1 MTKTI
6 NITITCYLL
15 LVISLLSACTPQLGR
30 SSDERVIAAM
40 TLEEKVQLLV
50 GTCKDWNLVPEAAPA
65 TIHRPPVPEGY
76 WETYQ
81 GNTASMK
88 GKVSGAAGVSYAI
101 PRLGIPSI
109 VLADGPVGLR
119 IDSVCTAF
127 PSTALLAAT
136 RDTALVY
143 RVGQAIGEEMLYYG
157 ADILL
162 APGINIMRN
171 PLCGRNYEYMSSDPE
186 IAGEIAAAYVRGVQ
200 SMGVGACVKHFAVN
214 NQETYRNG
222 VDAQLPDSVLRG
234 LYLRGFER
242 VVKEAQPWTVM
253 SSYNKING
261 VYAAENTYLLTDILR
276 GEWGF
281 DGFVMTDW
289 WAEEDPIRMQQAGN
303 DMLMPG
309 TQLQIDTLIA
319 AVRDGRLDEKILDRN
334 LKNVLRIIRRT
345 PSFRRMKK
353 LGSENPDYLESLE
366 ILHSLGYESLDDMFA
381 RHAALAR
388 EVAATGMVVLKNDDN
403 TLPLTT
409 PSLLKGSG
417 LRPAGEGS
425 IALLGKGSYDTYAG
439 GTGSGGVTR
448 AYKVLLSD
456 AMREVGYQVD
466 ETVARRYEDHVALS
480 HSVQPA
486 ENAWFMPYVS
496 ELEWSEKELAEM
508 AKNND
513 FCVLT
518 LQRMAGEGGDRHLTE
533 GDYYLTSVERDL
545 IKRASK
551 AFHRE
556 GKKLVLVL
564 NMGSSVELT
573 DIVDDVDAIL
583 MAWLPGQEAGHAI
596 VDALTGRVKPR
607 GKLPMPFYVRY
618 EDVPSAANFPQS
630 DGDPN
635 KVIYREGFAQPE
647 RVLFPVKK

>member
-1 MTKTI
+1 M
-6 NITITCYLL
+6 LA
-15 LVISLLSACTPQLGR
+15 ACTPKLGR

-50 GTCKDWNLVPEAAPA
+50 GTCKDWNLVPEPAPG
-65 TIHRPPVPEGY
+65 TIRRPPVPEGY

-101 PRLGIPSI
+101 PRLGIPGI
-109 VLADGPVGLR
+109 ILADGPVGLR

-136 RDTALVY
+136 RDTDLVY

-157 ADILL
+157 VDILL

-186 IAGEIAAAYVRGVQ
+186 IAGRMAAAYVRGVQ

-222 VDAQLPDSVLRG
+222 VDAQLSDSVLRG
-234 LYLRGFER
+234 LYLRGFEH
-242 VVKEAQPWTVM
+242 VVREAQPWTIM

-345 PSFRRMKK
+345 PSFRNANDDVDDDEDK
-353 LGSENPDYLESLE
+353 LREML
-366 ILHSLGYESLDDMFA
+366 A

-388 EVAATGMVVLKNDDN
+388 EVAATGMVVLKNDNN

-409 PSLLKGSG
+409 LNAKHETTLNAKHQT
-417 LRPAGEGS
+417 A

-456 AMREVGYQVD
+456 AMREEGYQVD
-466 ETVARRYEDHVALS
+466 ETVARRYEEHVALS

-496 ELEWSEKELAEM
+496 ELEWSEQALAGM
-508 AKNND
+508 AKKND

-556 GKKLVLVL
+556 GKKLILVL

-573 DIVDDVDAIL
+573 DVVDDVDAIL

-596 VDALTGRVKPR
+596 VDALTGRVEPR

-618 EDVPSAANFPQS
+618 EDVPSAKDFPMS
-630 DGDPN
+630 DGDPS

-647 RVLFPVKK
+647 RVLFPVGE

>member
-1 MTKTI
+1 MMHKNKI
-6 NITITCYLL
+6 FLILAACCALA
-15 LVISLLSACTPQLGR
+15 ACTPQLGK

-101 PRLGIPSI
+101 PRLGIPGI

-157 ADILL
+157 VDILL

-171 PLCGRNYEYMSSDPE
+171 PLCGRNYEYMSSEPE

-222 VDAQLPDSVLRG
+222 VDAQLSDSVLRG

-242 VVKEAQPWTVM
+242 VVKEAQPWTIM

-276 GEWGF
+276 DEWGF
-281 DGFVMTDW
+281 EGFVMTDW
-289 WAEEDPIRMQQAGN
+289 WAEENPIRMQEAGN

-345 PSFRRMKK
+345 PSFRQK
-353 LGSENPDYLESLE
+353 GAINPNNENLQ
-366 ILHSLGYESLDDMFA
+366 DMLA
-381 RHAALAR
+381 RHAVLAR

-409 PSLLKGSG
+409 PSLLKG
-417 LRPAGEGS
+417 RAGEGS

-456 AMREVGYQVD
+456 AMREVGYQID

-556 GKKLVLVL
+556 GKKLMLVL

-596 VDALTGRVKPR
+596 MDALTGRVEPR
-607 GKLPMPFYVRY
+607 GQLPMPFYVRY
-618 EDVPSAANFPQS
+618 EDVPSAKDFPQS